1 MKVVTRHN
9 VFSSSSF
16 TTELFTGSVSCPQ
29 ETLKSK
35 APREP
40 QLAGT
45 ERDPGRFE
53 LVPFRRAKPRP
64 GQPEERAC
72 LAVFP

>member
-1 MKVVTRHN
+1 MKVVTRQK
-9 VFSSSSF
+9 VFSSSTSGF
-16 TTELFTGSVSCPQ
+16 TTGNNTHEQS
-29 ETLKSK
+29 
-35 APREP
+35 AREP